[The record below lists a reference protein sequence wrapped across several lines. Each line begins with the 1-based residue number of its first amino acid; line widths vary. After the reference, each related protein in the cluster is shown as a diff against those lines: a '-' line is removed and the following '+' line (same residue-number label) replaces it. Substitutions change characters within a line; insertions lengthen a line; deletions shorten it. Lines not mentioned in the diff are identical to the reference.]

1 MFQNAIFWKSK
12 HEIKEIILKMP
23 CLFYLQ
29 IIGALYVNMKRVVIF
44 IHHYKFSLFQC
55 SPAKQAKRR
64 EGGPAARGL
73 RLSREGSADV
83 HAKRGLSSNATAPAE
98 ARR

>member
-1 MFQNAIFWKSK
+1 MQ
-12 HEIKEIILKMP
+12 

-29 IIGALYVNMKRVVIF
+29 INRALYVNIKRVVIF
-44 IHHYKFSLFQC
+44 VHHYKFSLFQR

-64 EGGPAARGL
+64 EGGPTARGL
-73 RLSREGSADV
+73 HLSGEGSADV
-83 HAKRGLSSNATAPAE
+83 DAKRGLSSNATAPAE